1 MKCHYYNCKNEV
13 EHPDRNEWY
22 GLCDKC
28 AKREEKRS
36 YPKKHKPLFTT
47 KHYKAIEKYLNVEI
61 NNKLQENY
69 TFEEIVDWFIAIF
82 SNDNPR
88 FSWLKFK
95 KSVYKNQKGI
105 V

>member
-1 MKCHYYNCKNEV
+1 M
-13 EHPDRNEWY
+13 
-22 GLCDKC
+22 
-28 AKREEKRS
+28 
-36 YPKKHKPLFTT
+36 
-47 KHYKAIEKYLNVEI
+47 EI